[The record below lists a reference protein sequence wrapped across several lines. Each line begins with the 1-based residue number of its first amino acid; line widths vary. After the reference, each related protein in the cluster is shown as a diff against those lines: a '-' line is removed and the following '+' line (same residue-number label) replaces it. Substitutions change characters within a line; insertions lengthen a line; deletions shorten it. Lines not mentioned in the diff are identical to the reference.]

1 MQNLKKNR
9 FSPEAKALVVAL
21 NQALNVS
28 YPKQQDWN
36 LGLEPKD
43 SDHLLALAIQNGVET
58 LLEDGI
64 PSEQSIGW
72 REKLNPLLNQRK
84 IKNLCLLGE
93 FLQLQRRFQ
102 KEGIPVVGFKGPLL
116 AYQLFGD
123 VSKRSFCDLDLLV
136 QPEHL
141 EIAVDLLQT
150 WGYQTFQTKGI
161 PENGDRYLADTSK
174 GIFIDLHSA
183 LNPSYY
189 PIPLNYEQL
198 WKNLICIDL
207 QGIPVLAFP
216 PETLLILLC
225 VHGTKDNW
233 QQLKWICDIVQLL
246 KKYPCLDWDCI
257 FRFTGDFRSRQA
269 LNLGVNLCQAIFD
282 ISGFVP
288 KTPNLKA
295 NFIQRN
301 LIAHIV
307 TRLLSQ
313 PNNPPSLLENVLFC
327 WVRWHLYPFRR
338 WIEDKVLPN
347 EHDKLFLSKMSPIQK
362 GPLNWF
368 YIPLSFLVR
377 PLRLVVKFLQ
387 NYFIENTD

>member
-1 MQNLKKNR
+1 MQNFKKTR
-9 FSPEAKALVVAL
+9 FSPEAKTLVLAL

-28 YPKQQDWN
+28 YPKQQNWN
-36 LGLEPKD
+36 LDLQAED
-43 SDHLLALAIQNGVET
+43 SDRLLALAIQNGVET

-64 PSEQSIGW
+64 PPELLPGW

-84 IKNLCLLGE
+84 LKNLSLLGE
-93 FLQLQRRFQ
+93 FLRLQRCFQ

-141 EIAVDLLQT
+141 EIAANLLQV

-161 PENGDRYLADTSK
+161 PENGDRYLVNTSR
-174 GIFIDLHSA
+174 GTFIDLHSA

-189 PIPLNYEQL
+189 PIPLDYEQL

-246 KKYPCLDWDCI
+246 KKYPDLDWDFI
-257 FRFTGDFRSRQA
+257 FKFAGDFRIRQA
-269 LNLGVNLCQAIFD
+269 LNLGVNLCQAVFD
-282 ISGFVP
+282 ISDSVP

-295 NFIQRN
+295 SFIQRN
-301 LIAHIV
+301 LVSHIV
-307 TRLLSQ
+307 TRLLTQ
-313 PNNPPSLLENVLFC
+313 PNYPPSLLENVLFC

-347 EHDKLFLSKMSPIQK
+347 EHDKLFLSKMGHVQK
-362 GPLNWF
+362 GSPNWL
-368 YIPLSFLVR
+368 YILLSLLVR
-377 PLRLVVKFLQ
+377 PLRLAVKFLQ
-387 NYFIENTD
+387 NYFIRSID